1 MKTAIAETQVWV
13 EKFVVGLGLCP
24 FAAQPLRDGKVRFTA
39 AQSDALDS
47 IIKEV
52 LGEILYLDEHPSSE
66 LSTTIF
72 IIPKGLE
79 AFLAFLDFVATI
91 EDLLEQAEVEDF
103 VQLAHFHPHYQ
114 FANTAF
120 DEPGNRT
127 NRSPYP
133 ILQLLRV
140 KEVAKAIKN
149 YPAID
154 EIPTRNI
161 ELMQKLYG

>member
-1 MKTAIAETQVWV
+1 MKTAITETQSWV

-24 FAAQPLRDGKVRFTA
+24 FATQALREGKVRFTA
-39 AQSDALDS
+39 AKNDDLDS

-52 LGEILYLDEHPSSE
+52 LSEILHLDELSSSE

-79 AFLAFLDFVATI
+79 NFLAFLDFVATI
-91 EDLLEQAEVEDF
+91 EALLEQAEVEDF
-103 VQLAHFHPHYQ
+103 VQLAHFHPQYQ

-120 DEPGNRT
+120 DDPGNRT

-154 EIPTRNI
+154 EVPTRNI
-161 ELMQKLYG
+161 QLMQKLYG